1 VVGNEIDRFVPIANT
16 LLHFHPYGDGRM
28 VLGGAF
34 GVGIPLSS
42 SDAGRSPTFLLGPS
56 LIMGDRDKV
65 FITGGIIGG
74 QVNRLGAGI
83 QEGDTFTFTDG
94 TLETRGQYEL
104 GYFLS
109 LSFKLFG
116 K

>member
-1 VVGNEIDRFVPIANT
+1 
-16 LLHFHPYGDGRM
+16 
-28 VLGGAF
+28 
-34 GVGIPLSS
+34 
-42 SDAGRSPTFLLGPS
+42 
-56 LIMGDRDKV
+56 MGDRDKV